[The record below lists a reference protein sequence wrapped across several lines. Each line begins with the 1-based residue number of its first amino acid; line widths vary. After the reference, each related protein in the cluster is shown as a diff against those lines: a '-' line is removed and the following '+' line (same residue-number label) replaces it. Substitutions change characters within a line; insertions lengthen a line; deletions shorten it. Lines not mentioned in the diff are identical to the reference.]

1 VENDTS
7 DAAVDA
13 STAVQQITQLPQ
25 PKPTSDDT
33 PGPKP
38 PFGSRGFA
46 AAQHLESSHPR
57 HVPLGVSFWRRHF
70 GKVDASPSAFELP

>member
-1 VENDTS
+1 MQRRKWHVGLG
-7 DAAVDA
+7 AADQRSATIAEFGGGPSVG
-13 STAVQQITQLPQ
+13 
-25 PKPTSDDT
+25 